1 MAGISI
7 CIILQIFNSFIPL
20 YDRRL
25 DLVFIIPTLQV
36 RKPRLRE
43 VKPLPQVT
51 QAGNTWCTDWT

>member
-20 YDRRL
+20 YDMRL

-43 VKPLPQVT
+43 VKFLPQIT
-51 QAGNTWCTDWT
+51 